1 MRHLNVP
8 SRRHHQPASERDA
21 PQRSDR
27 WRPAAHLVAG
37 CLAIAASATS
47 LRNGYALD
55 DLALIFDNARVHSL
69 DRWWHLF
76 ALPYWPPQFGASLY
90 RPLVALGF
98 ALQWVAGA
106 GSPAVFHLT
115 SIGLYA
121 LTCVLVAA
129 LALELLPARAA
140 FVAAALFAV
149 HPVHVEAVAN
159 VVGQSEL
166 LAGCAAV
173 AAIVIYLRGRRDGRP
188 LRAGAVASIGVLFLI
203 ACLCKE
209 HAVLLPLLVAML
221 ELFGV
226 RRSGNATPTLRD
238 RARATAPLIA
248 TMAAIGISYVVVRT
262 IVLGGLLG
270 ERHLVPVDGIRRVW
284 VMLVVAPHW
293 LRLLTWPAHL
303 SAEYSPQAI
312 VIPDGPGLAILP
324 GLAIFAAVTAAF
336 VALGSGTEAT
346 RLFRAT
352 ARAGLAW
359 LAITLL
365 PVSNLFSVMLVA
377 ERTLFLPSVGVIV
390 IVGAAV
396 AAIESRV
403 ASTPQVRT
411 TRLAVAAVITTLLAL
426 GTARSVTRQRV
437 WRDDATLFAQTVRD
451 VPASYRAEFF
461 YGQMLF
467 EEGQLA
473 EGERRLRLAIALNPT
488 PSDASPL
495 NYLAT
500 RYRDARMCPQA
511 LPLYERAIANDD
523 RRPDVRYG
531 LATCLLETGHWS
543 DARRLADDGV
553 RRGDFRNLF
562 QQLIARTDS
571 ARVVEEHHG
580 GARTS
585 AGGPDSA
592 TGRPAT
598 TRPVRR

>member
-1 MRHLNVP
+1 MSEPN
-8 SRRHHQPASERDA
+8 AS
-21 PQRSDR
+21 QRSDR
-27 WRPAAHLVAG
+27 WRLAAYVVAG

-47 LRNGYALD
+47 LHNGYALD
-55 DLALIFDNARVHSL
+55 DLALIVDNTRVHSL
-69 DRWWHLF
+69 ERWWHLF
-76 ALPYWPPQFGASLY
+76 ALPFWPPQFGASLY

-140 FVAAALFAV
+140 CMTAALFAV

-159 VVGQSEL
+159 AVGQSEL
-166 LAGCAAV
+166 LAGCTAV
-173 AAIVIYLRGRRDGRP
+173 AASVIYLRGRREGGP
-188 LRAGAVASIGVLFLI
+188 LRARAIAAIGVLFLI
-203 ACLCKE
+203 SCLCKE
-209 HAVLLPLLVAML
+209 HAVLLPLLLATLEAFAMHT
-221 ELFGV
+221 
-226 RRSGNATPTLRD
+226 SGNATPTLRD
-238 RARATAPLIA
+238 RARTAAPVFA
-248 TMAAIGISYVVVRT
+248 TMAAVGIAYVLVRT

-270 ERHLVPVDGIRRVW
+270 ERQLVPVDGTRRVW

-312 VIPDGPGLAILP
+312 VIPKGPGLAIVP

-336 VALGSGTEAT
+336 VALGSGLEAT
-346 RLFRAT
+346 RSVRST
-352 ARAGLAW
+352 ARAGLVW
-359 LAITLL
+359 LAITLI

-377 ERTLFLPSVGVIV
+377 ERTLFLPSVAVVV

-396 AAIESRV
+396 AAIDSRL
-403 ASTPQVRT
+403 ASAPQART
-411 TRLAVAAVITTLLAL
+411 ARLAVAAVVTTLIAL
-426 GTARSVTRQRV
+426 GTARSASRQRV

-451 VPASYRAEFF
+451 APASYRAQFF

-467 EEGQLA
+467 QQGRLA

-488 PSDASPL
+488 PSDVSPL

-511 LPLYERAIANDD
+511 LPLYERAMANDD

-543 DARRLADDGV
+543 EARRLAEDGV
-553 RRGDFRNLF
+553 RRGDLRGLF

-571 ARVVEEHHG
+571 ARVVDG
-580 GARTS
+580 YTAGARPS
-585 AGGPDSA
+585 AARPDSA
-592 TGRPAT
+592 TARAAK
-598 TRPVRR
+598 TRPVSR